1 VSTGCFAVATGCLA
15 YSSALQF
22 QMQGDSVW
30 FLRWRDPSAP
40 SVSGPIALSL
50 KHRVPV
56 AGPAFFKTWLQYRG
70 REKYDPRGL
79 REAAQAASDED
90 ACLFKPVIAHCLLF
104 ASGSDWSQWA
114 RDALTLMLS
123 SSNPLIWQW
132 IQEERD
138 CGLVDDDI
146 LEKL

>member
-1 VSTGCFAVATGCLA
+1 
-15 YSSALQF
+15 
-22 QMQGDSVW
+22 
-30 FLRWRDPSAP
+30 
-40 SVSGPIALSL
+40 
-50 KHRVPV
+50 VPV

-114 RDALTLMLS
+114 RDALSLMLS

-132 IQEERD
+132 IKKGIVVLWMTTSSRNFSTQPWP
-138 CGLVDDDI
+138 
-146 LEKL
+146 KL